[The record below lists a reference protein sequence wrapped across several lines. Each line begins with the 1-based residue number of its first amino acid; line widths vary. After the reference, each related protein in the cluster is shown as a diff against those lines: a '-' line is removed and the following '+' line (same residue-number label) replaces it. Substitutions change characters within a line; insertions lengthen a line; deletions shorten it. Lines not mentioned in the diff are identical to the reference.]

1 MTDIHLL
8 MDCVILSIS
17 YQNHQQKVTRHL
29 QRKKVLFQRKTMQY
43 YVASLDIEQLMQHIV
58 ATSMQLVTL
67 GVQNVHR

>member
-1 MTDIHLL
+1 

-29 QRKKVLFQRKTMQY
+29 RNLQCKTVHFNVKQCSTRICCQS
-43 YVASLDIEQLMQHIV
+43 VDIEQLVQHIV

-67 GVQNVHR
+67 GRPIQNVHR